1 MTRVVVD
8 SKVGNRNVVP
18 DDGYVLGFTI
28 REAVRLGP
36 DNGDCEIIRLFEF
49 DSSPFNYVEGY
60 GNLRS

>member
-1 MTRVVVD
+1 LTRVVVD

-18 DDGYVLGFTI
+18 DDGYVLCFTI

-36 DNGDCEIIRLFEF
+36 DNGNCEIVRLFEYN
-49 DSSPFNYVEGY
+49 SSLFNYVERY